1 MPSPPLWPEIEVR
14 WELSTQTHTRKVSSF
29 VVDARRSVAAQRSSV
44 SVADDEEAPFRPL
57 ADAAGGGRAG
67 RVMSTHASEME
78 EGRGGIEVRGRE
90 DARVRGEVDIRRG
103 TLLGSPF
110 MMRHEGERDG
120 VCAAYAD
127 MISGGEAA
135 HVLARRW
142 AVGGKSVECAR
153 VERAY
158 VVSEPSCGVGAT
170 GTVCARGEEG
180 ASEV

>member
-1 MPSPPLWPEIEVR
+1 M
-14 WELSTQTHTRKVSSF
+14 
-29 VVDARRSVAAQRSSV
+29 
-44 SVADDEEAPFRPL
+44 ADDEEAPFRPL
-57 ADAAGGGRAG
+57 ADAAGGGRAW

-153 VERAY
+153 AERAY